1 MSIIDDI
8 KNIFTKEDKIFY
20 APIKG
25 QISDIKNCNDLI
37 FSEQIVGPGALI
49 IADEGKVY
57 APCDGKVT
65 MVAHG
70 NHAVVVSTKRGIKVL
85 VHVGIGT
92 VELEGKYFKPL
103 VSSGQEVKKGD
114 ALLEFDLDAI
124 REAGYSLESP
134 IVITNPTIKKINL
147 VETENV
153 EVGDELFSL

>member
-25 QISDIKNCNDLI
+25 EITDIKNCHDLI

-70 NHAVVVSTKRGIKVL
+70 NHAVGVETKRGIQVL

-92 VELEGKYFKPL
+92 VDLEGKGFKAR
-103 VSSGQEVKKGD
+103 VKSGQEVKKGD
-114 ALLEFDLDAI
+114 LLLEFDLDAI
-124 REAGYSLESP
+124 KEAGYNLESP
-134 IVITNPTIKKINL
+134 VVITNPTIKKVNI
-147 VETENV
+147 VEIEKV

>member
-25 QISDIKNCNDLI
+25 KITDIKNCNDLI

-57 APCDGKVT
+57 APCDGKIT

-70 NHAVVVSTKRGIKVL
+70 NHAVGIVTNRGIQVL

-92 VELEGKYFKPL
+92 VELEGKFFNSL
-103 VSSGQEVKKGD
+103 VKTGQEVKKGD
-114 ALLEFDLDAI
+114 LLINFDLDGI
-124 REAGYSLESP
+124 KEAGYSLESP
-134 IVITNPTIKKINL
+134 VVITNPTIKKVKL
-147 VETENV
+147 SETENV

>member
-8 KNIFTKEDKIFY
+8 KNIFTKEDKVFY

-25 QISDIKNCNDLI
+25 EITDIKNCHDLI

-70 NHAVVVSTKRGIKVL
+70 NHAVGVETKRGIQVL

-92 VELEGKYFKPL
+92 VDLEGKGFKAH
-103 VSSGQEVKKGD
+103 VKSGQEVKKGD
-114 ALLEFDLDAI
+114 LLLEFDLDAI
-124 REAGYSLESP
+124 KEAGYNLESP
-134 IVITNPTIKKINL
+134 VVITNPTIKKVNI
-147 VETENV
+147 VEIEKV